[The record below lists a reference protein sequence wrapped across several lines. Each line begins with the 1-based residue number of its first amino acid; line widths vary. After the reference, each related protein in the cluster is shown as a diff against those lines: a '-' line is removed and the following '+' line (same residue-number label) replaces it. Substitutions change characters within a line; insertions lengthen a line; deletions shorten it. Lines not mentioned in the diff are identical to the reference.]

1 MSVINIDNTETSLE
15 IAEKLL
21 EQEHIINMR
30 RIELLSRM
38 MVKLANNFK
47 KLQDVLEP
55 EISNLIKLEKNIK
68 DLETTTLNV
77 LSE

>member
-1 MSVINIDNTETSLE
+1 MSVIDIDNTETSLE

-38 MVKLANNFK
+38 MVKLVNNFT

-77 LSE
+77 LSK